1 MVARAPRKRMYRT
14 MQGRMI
20 DIEKLRAANESTQAV
35 GNMNV
40 NAKGD
45 VLGAGG
51 KVVTPKET
59 VIRKYYEQ
67 PKGMVSDTPVS
78 KPMPAPRRE
87 PPKPI
92 AKANPIVPKTTKKTV
107 AKPKTE
113 TKSTFSPDGLIPA
126 FIGPPETKIAGTFI
140 LTIAINIPGTILSQL
155 AMQTT
160 PSNLCASTTDSTLS
174 VINSLLGSEY
184 LIPIWPIAIPSSTP
198 IVLNSKGTPPAS
210 LIDCF
215 AIAPSSS
222 R

>member
-1 MVARAPRKRMYRT
+1 MVARAPRKRMYRS

-20 DIEKLRAANESTQAV
+20 DIEKLRAANENVQAV

-92 AKANPIVPKTTKKTV
+92 AKATATVAKSTVKKTT

-113 TKSTFSPDGLIPA
+113 TKAKSGIEEALDGL
-126 FIGPPETKIAGTFI
+126 E
-140 LTIAINIPGTILSQL
+140 
-155 AMQTT
+155 
-160 PSNLCASTTDSTLS
+160 
-174 VINSLLGSEY
+174 
-184 LIPIWPIAIPSSTP
+184 
-198 IVLNSKGTPPAS
+198 
-210 LIDCF
+210 
-215 AIAPSSS
+215 
-222 R
+222 